1 VKNVSVEGVV
11 TLSWIRKKAFEKL
24 YKEVEPT
31 QEDIEMIKKWFEI
44 KKKDLKHFRKL
55 GKEKVVKNILDDLAM
70 AKKFCEIM
78 GVKV

>member
-1 VKNVSVEGVV
+1 VK
-11 TLSWIRKKAFEKL
+11 
-24 YKEVEPT
+24 PT

-44 KKKDLKHFRKL
+44 KKEDLAHFKKL

-78 GVKV
+78 GVKI

>member
-1 VKNVSVEGVV
+1 MSVEGVV

-24 YKEVEPT
+24 YDRVGPT

-44 KKKDLKHFRKL
+44 KQKNLEHFRKL

-70 AKKFCEIM
+70 AKKLCEIM
-78 GVKV
+78 GVKI